1 MTIFDHLNSILYSK
15 KDIQLNCD
23 DESQFNSFMVNKWIS
38 FYSPELNTF
47 INNTANKHIS
57 LFQSKQEQFNYYFYL
72 LPRLKFKK
80 INYIKKA
87 STDKEEDAI
96 ITPEF
101 MSQREYKENVELIKA
116 ISK

>member
-23 DESQFNSFMVNKWIS
+23 DESQFNSFMINKWIS

-47 INNTANKHIS
+47 INDTANKHVS
-57 LFQSKQEQFNYYFYL
+57 CFQQKQEQFDYYFNL
-72 LPRLKFKK
+72 LPRLKYKK
-80 INYIKKA
+80 INYIKKV
-87 STDKEEDAI
+87 STDKEEDINI
-96 ITPEF
+96 IPEF